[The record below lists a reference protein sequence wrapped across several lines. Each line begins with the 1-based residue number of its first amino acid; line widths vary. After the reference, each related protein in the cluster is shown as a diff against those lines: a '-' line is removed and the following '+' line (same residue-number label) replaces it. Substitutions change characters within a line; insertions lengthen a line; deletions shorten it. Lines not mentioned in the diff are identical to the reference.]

1 MRLLIILIPALL
13 LSSCIIEDKAD
24 RPLYY
29 KTKLERAEIIYAQT
43 ERTLKRI
50 DELSAQVLEVYALV
64 KELHLRTKLYES
76 SRCACSLEAL
86 GSLAESP

>member
-1 MRLLIILIPALL
+1 MRYVLLALL
-13 LSSCIIEDKAD
+13 LTGCAIDDKAD

-29 KTKLERAEIIYAQT
+29 KTKLERAEVIYAQT
-43 ERTLKRI
+43 ERTLKQI
-50 DELSAQVLEVYALV
+50 DKLSAQVLEVYALV
-64 KELHLRTKLYES
+64 KELQLRTRLYES